1 MKIGQLDMHC
11 GNCPIVDYCTH
22 PHETPALCCVQ
33 GLQDVDIDDYK
44 KLAEQVTEEEIQIK
58 YTIKGVKIMPLI
70 IPNEGATQEE
80 INAWIIDTQEKYNN
94 METELEQKTKREK
107 ELIEHNQKLYLKI
120 TSQKED
126 KQMDEEKEE
135 VPFCFDE
142 EMYKKLSEQEKQE
155 LDYLLEE
162 E

>member
-1 MKIGQLDMHC
+1 
-11 GNCPIVDYCTH
+11 
-22 PHETPALCCVQ
+22 
-33 GLQDVDIDDYK
+33 
-44 KLAEQVTEEEIQIK
+44 
-58 YTIKGVKIMPLI
+58 MPLI

-107 ELIEHNQKLYLKI
+107 ELMEHNQKLFLKI

-126 KQMDEEKEE
+126 KQVAEEEKEE

-142 EMYKKLSEQEKQE
+142 EMYKELSEQEKQE
-155 LDYLLEE
+155 LNDLLEGE
-162 E
+162 

>member
-1 MKIGQLDMHC
+1 
-11 GNCPIVDYCTH
+11 
-22 PHETPALCCVQ
+22 
-33 GLQDVDIDDYK
+33 
-44 KLAEQVTEEEIQIK
+44 
-58 YTIKGVKIMPLI
+58 MPLI

-107 ELIEHNQKLYLKI
+107 ELMEHNQKLYLKI

-126 KQMDEEKEE
+126 KQVDEEEKEE

-142 EMYKKLSEQEKQE
+142 EMYKKLSYQEKQE

>member
-1 MKIGQLDMHC
+1 
-11 GNCPIVDYCTH
+11 
-22 PHETPALCCVQ
+22 
-33 GLQDVDIDDYK
+33 
-44 KLAEQVTEEEIQIK
+44 
-58 YTIKGVKIMPLI
+58 MPLI

-107 ELIEHNQKLYLKI
+107 ELIEHNQKLFLKI

-126 KQMDEEKEE
+126 KQVDEEEKED

-142 EMYKKLSEQEKQE
+142 EMYKELSEQEKQE
-155 LDYLLEE
+155 LNDLLEE

>member
-1 MKIGQLDMHC
+1 
-11 GNCPIVDYCTH
+11 
-22 PHETPALCCVQ
+22 
-33 GLQDVDIDDYK
+33 
-44 KLAEQVTEEEIQIK
+44 
-58 YTIKGVKIMPLI
+58 MPLI

-80 INAWIIDTQEKYNN
+80 INSWIIETQEKYNN

-107 ELIEHNQKLYLKI
+107 ELMEHNQKLFLKI

-126 KQMDEEKEE
+126 KQVDEEEKEE

-142 EMYKKLSEQEKQE
+142 EMYKKLSYQEKLE
-155 LDYLLEE
+155 LDELLEE

>member
-1 MKIGQLDMHC
+1 
-11 GNCPIVDYCTH
+11 
-22 PHETPALCCVQ
+22 
-33 GLQDVDIDDYK
+33 
-44 KLAEQVTEEEIQIK
+44 
-58 YTIKGVKIMPLI
+58 MPLI

-80 INAWIIDTQEKYNN
+80 INSWIIETQEKYNN

-107 ELIEHNQKLYLKI
+107 ELMEHNQKLFLKI

-126 KQMDEEKEE
+126 KQVDEEEKEE

-155 LDYLLEE
+155 LNELLEE

>member
-1 MKIGQLDMHC
+1 
-11 GNCPIVDYCTH
+11 
-22 PHETPALCCVQ
+22 
-33 GLQDVDIDDYK
+33 
-44 KLAEQVTEEEIQIK
+44 
-58 YTIKGVKIMPLI
+58 MPLI
-70 IPNEGATQEE
+70 LPKENATQEE

-107 ELIEHNQKLYLKI
+107 ELIEHNQKLFLKI

-126 KQMDEEKEE
+126 KQLDEEEKEE

-142 EMYKKLSEQEKQE
+142 EMYKELSEQEKQE
-155 LDYLLEE
+155 LNDLLEE

>member
-1 MKIGQLDMHC
+1 
-11 GNCPIVDYCTH
+11 
-22 PHETPALCCVQ
+22 
-33 GLQDVDIDDYK
+33 
-44 KLAEQVTEEEIQIK
+44 
-58 YTIKGVKIMPLI
+58 MPLI

-107 ELIEHNQKLYLKI
+107 ELMEHNQKLFLKI

-126 KQMDEEKEE
+126 KQVDEEEKEE

-142 EMYKKLSEQEKQE
+142 EMYKELSYQEKLI
-155 LDYLLEE
+155 LDELLEE

>member
-1 MKIGQLDMHC
+1 
-11 GNCPIVDYCTH
+11 
-22 PHETPALCCVQ
+22 
-33 GLQDVDIDDYK
+33 
-44 KLAEQVTEEEIQIK
+44 
-58 YTIKGVKIMPLI
+58 MPLI

-107 ELIEHNQKLYLKI
+107 ELMEHNQKLFLKI

-126 KQMDEEKEE
+126 KQLDEEEKEE

-142 EMYKKLSEQEKQE
+142 EMYKELSEQEKQE
-155 LDYLLEE
+155 LNDLLEGE
-162 E
+162 